1 MNNRK
6 NNLLLAAFVVITLV
20 LPALAGSSIGTPV
33 VSDFYTPASE
43 GPSVATIEGLASYV
57 DAWGGVYNAIVSVQ
71 NQTHYSYSHLD
82 IFENIVQDQMDNEDG
97 YVKQSVFTFTGL
109 SPFPNGAV
117 GPPMAIAEISVS
129 SIIEVPLNRDATFGT
144 DLSTSEAIAI
154 AEEFVTE
161 YETALGLDMDRLNII
176 KTNYTYWFE
185 IAVAAPIPVV
195 VTQYMMTYVDL
206 LDATPG
212 AAAMSDFRDRLANM
226 GGFMDLADSPDWPD
240 LMTQGVE
247 AFVPCHR
254 MGYMGGF
261 GSSFVGSLLSSEGKP
276 YHRADASHVDIVEEV
291 QFGVVAE
298 VGFGAPGTV
307 TEAAGNETYSLK
319 QDVGH
324 TGNVQNKMA
333 QDPSMDSISVI
344 VGAAPGSL
352 TLEGVPVEFPIF
364 DDTFPIPGNLTYGE
378 TLNIT
383 EGTPVG
389 EAIKILLSTMPR
401 EFALMANEGM
411 SQANMTSIEQTI
423 SNGID
428 YIWGSVTPFPD
439 FKQSILNIDFTTMV
453 PPTPLQELNID
464 LLAELMSA
472 VGMNPDALTSR
483 IDATL
488 AQTNPLAALAQ
499 AFVRYFDAYNLFDI
513 LDNDYYADPV
523 ALEGYL
529 NTFIEGIQAYL
540 KDFSGTDFPTE
551 FQTKEEIA
559 TFVED
564 HWDIVL
570 QALWTAMAADNLPNI
585 KTAIVSMLD
594 MENIREHII
603 PYLMAD
609 LGASW
614 MNGIGF
620 SATANMNEYL
630 NVSLPL
636 DVSDITLTFDAS
648 PDSLV
653 LEGPYLVVTKGTP
666 NRTVDVGDIV
676 EFTITVHNYGNAIA
690 YDVKVLDGVSS
701 GLDGEREFYWTRSTL
716 NPDESWV
723 ITYDVTT
730 TDPGLFSDLPALC
743 VYFNATLASFDVND
757 AANWTGSARY
767 TYSAPGYQIQIIG
780 GPPNWWEGNILGI
793 PTLYVVAGAGGAAV
807 IGVAVLLVRRRG

>member
-1 MNNRK
+1 MANDAMSNA
-6 NNLLLAAFVVITLV
+6 NM
-20 LPALAGSSIGTPV
+20 S
-33 VSDFYTPASE
+33 
-43 GPSVATIEGLASYV
+43 TIEQAISS
-57 DAWGGVYNAIVSVQ
+57 GV
-71 NQTHYSYSHLD
+71 
-82 IFENIVQDQMDNEDG
+82 
-97 YVKQSVFTFTGL
+97 
-109 SPFPNGAV
+109 
-117 GPPMAIAEISVS
+117 
-129 SIIEVPLNRDATFGT
+129 
-144 DLSTSEAIAI
+144 
-154 AEEFVTE
+154 
-161 YETALGLDMDRLNII
+161 
-176 KTNYTYWFE
+176 
-185 IAVAAPIPVV
+185 
-195 VTQYMMTYVDL
+195 
-206 LDATPG
+206 
-212 AAAMSDFRDRLANM
+212 
-226 GGFMDLADSPDWPD
+226 
-240 LMTQGVE
+240 
-247 AFVPCHR
+247 
-254 MGYMGGF
+254 
-261 GSSFVGSLLSSEGKP
+261 
-276 YHRADASHVDIVEEV
+276 
-291 QFGVVAE
+291 
-298 VGFGAPGTV
+298 
-307 TEAAGNETYSLK
+307 
-319 QDVGH
+319 
-324 TGNVQNKMA
+324 
-333 QDPSMDSISVI
+333 
-344 VGAAPGSL
+344 
-352 TLEGVPVEFPIF
+352 
-364 DDTFPIPGNLTYGE
+364 
-378 TLNIT
+378 
-383 EGTPVG
+383 
-389 EAIKILLSTMPR
+389 
-401 EFALMANEGM
+401 
-411 SQANMTSIEQTI
+411 
-423 SNGID
+423 D
-428 YIWGSVTPFPD
+428 YIWGSITPFPD

-499 AFVRYFDAYNLFDI
+499 AFVRYFDAYNLLDI

-529 NTFIEGIQAYL
+529 NTFIDGLQAYL

-551 FQTKEEIA
+551 FQNKEEIA

-585 KTAIVSMLD
+585 KTALVNMID

-620 SATANMNEYL
+620 SATANMNEYM
-630 NVSLPL
+630 NVSVAL
-636 DVSDITLTFDAS
+636 DVTDITLTFDAS

-676 EFTITVHNYGNAIA
+676 EFTLTVHNYGNAIA

-701 GLDGEREFYWTRSTL
+701 GLDGERDFYWTRSTL

-723 ITYDVTT
+723 ITYDVVT

-743 VYFNATLASFDVND
+743 VYFNTTLASFDVND

-780 GPPNWWEGNILGI
+780 GPPNWWEGEILGI

>member
-1 MNNRK
+1 MSIRK
-6 NNLLLAAFVVITLV
+6 NNLLLAAFVVVTLV

-33 VSDFYTPASE
+33 VSDFYTPASD

-82 IFENIVQDQMDNEDG
+82 PFETIVSDQMASDDG

-129 SIIEVPLNRDATFGT
+129 SIVEVPLNRDLASGT
-144 DLSTSEAIAI
+144 DLSISEAITI

-161 YETALGLDMDRLNII
+161 YENALGLVMDRLNII

-185 IAVAAPIPVV
+185 FGVAAAIPVV
-195 VTQYMMTYVDL
+195 ITTYMMTYVDL

-212 AAAMSDFRDRLANM
+212 EAAMSDFRDRLANM

-247 AFVPCHR
+247 AFVPSHR
-254 MGYMGGF
+254 LALMGGF
-261 GSSFVGSLLSSEGKP
+261 ESSFVGSLLSSEGKP
-276 YHRADASHVDIVEEV
+276 YHRADASHTDLAETV

-298 VGFGAPGTV
+298 VGFGAPGV
-307 TEAAGNETYSLK
+307 VMEVSGNETYSLK
-319 QDVGH
+319 QHVGH
-324 TGNVQNKMA
+324 TGNIQNKMA
-333 QDPSMDSISVI
+333 QDTSADSISVI

-352 TLEGVPVEFPIF
+352 TIEGVPVDFPIF
-364 DDTFPIPGNLTYGE
+364 DDTFPIPGNVTYGE
-378 TLNIT
+378 VLYIPEN
-383 EGTPVG
+383 TPI
-389 EAIKILLSTMPR
+389 ADAMKMILSAMPR
-401 EFALMANEGM
+401 EFALMANEGW
-411 SQANMTSIEQTI
+411 SQVNMTSIQQSI

-439 FKQSILNIDFTTMV
+439 YKQSILNIDFTTMV

-464 LLAELMSA
+464 LLAELMNA

-483 IDATL
+483 VDATL
-488 AQTNPLAALAQ
+488 AQSNPLAALAQ
-499 AFVRYFDAYNLFDI
+499 AFVRYFDSYNLLDI

-529 NTFIEGIQAYL
+529 NTFIDGLEAYL
-540 KDFSGTDFPTE
+540 KDFSGTDLPTE
-551 FQTKEEIA
+551 FQDKEELA
-559 TFVED
+559 AFVED

-570 QALWTAMAADNLPNI
+570 QALWTAMAADNLPGI
-585 KTAIVSMLD
+585 KDALVNMID
-594 MENIREHII
+594 MENTREHII

-614 MNGIGF
+614 MGGIGF
-620 SATANMNEYL
+620 TATANMNEYL
-630 NVSLPL
+630 NVSQAL
-636 DVSDITLTFDAS
+636 DVSDLTLTFDAS

-653 LEGPYLVVTKGTP
+653 IEGPYVVVTKGTS
-666 NRTVDVGDIV
+666 NRTVDSGDII
-676 EFTITVHNYGNAIA
+676 EFTITVHNYGSETA

-701 GLDGEREFYWTRSTL
+701 GLDGERDFYWTRATL
-716 NPDESWV
+716 DPDVSWV
-723 ITYDVTT
+723 ISYEVTT
-730 TDPGLFSDLPALC
+730 TDPGLYSDLPALC
-743 VYFNATLASFDVND
+743 VYFNTTLASFDVND

-767 TYSAPGYQIQIIG
+767 TYSAPGYQIQILG
-780 GPPNWWEGNILGI
+780 GAPNWWEGNILGI
-793 PTLYVVAGAGGAAV
+793 PTLYVVAGVGGASV
-807 IGVAVLLVRRRG
+807 IGVAILLVRRRG